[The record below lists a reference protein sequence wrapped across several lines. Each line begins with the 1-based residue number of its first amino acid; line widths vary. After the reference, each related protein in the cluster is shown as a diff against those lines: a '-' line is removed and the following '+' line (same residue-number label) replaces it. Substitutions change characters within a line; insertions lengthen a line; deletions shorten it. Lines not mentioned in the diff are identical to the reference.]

1 MTDQL
6 QTRIGF
12 VSETG
17 KRAGNEDFVA
27 ARDGNG
33 QARAVT
39 DALAAIA
46 DGMGGG
52 PGGRLA
58 AETTVR
64 GFVDAYYSLPVTLGV
79 DRAAA
84 RALTSMNRWV
94 HSQGRQDERL
104 RDMATTFSAL
114 ILRGRQAHVV
124 HVGDTRIYRLREHS
138 LQRLTT
144 DHTHRHPDMQH
155 VLLRAVGLEEM
166 VRADYATHDV
176 RLHDRFLLCSD
187 GVHAALADKQMREIL
202 DKRASPQES
211 AGQLVEAALAAGS
224 QDNAT
229 ALVLDVV
236 GLPGADRSDLE
247 TAAAALPIQ
256 ELPRTGDSVDGFTLT
271 EAISDGRYSRLFRA
285 QDTLDDSMDG
295 GGRATSGT
303 VAEAREVILK
313 FPHPRVAADAE
324 YRRAFVREAWIAAQ
338 IRSPYVGEVIELAPG
353 RQTRLYTV
361 MPYYPGETLEK
372 RLLRTPA
379 VTLEAGVDIGLK
391 LAKAVYALNR
401 LRIIH
406 RDIKPENVIL
416 VSDGQGARGVK
427 LLDLGVARL
436 PGVPETASEE
446 IPGTPSYMAPELFSG
461 QSGDE
466 RSEVY
471 ALGVTLYRMF
481 SGGEYPYGEIEAFS
495 HPRFNKRQPLNRYR
509 PDLPAWLD
517 EVLARA
523 TAVEP
528 ERRFGDAMEL
538 AFELENG
545 LARGARRLPA
555 PRPLYER
562 NPVRFWQI
570 IALLLALALI
580 LSLQK

>member
-6 QTRIGF
+6 QTRVGF

-17 KRAGNEDFVA
+17 KRVGNEDFVA

-155 VLLRAVGLEEM
+155 VLLRAVGLEDT
-166 VRADYATHDV
+166 VRADFATHDV

-187 GVHAALADKQMREIL
+187 GVHSVLADNRMREIL

-256 ELPRTGDSVDGFTLT
+256 ELPRTGDSVDGFVLT
-271 EAISDGRYSRLFRA
+271 EEISDGRYSRLFRA
-285 QDTLDDSMDG
+285 QDTL
-295 GGRATSGT
+295 
-303 VAEAREVILK
+303 EPREVILK

-338 IRSPYVGEVIELAPG
+338 VRSPYVGEVIELAPG

-372 RLLRTPA
+372 RLRRTPA
-379 VTLEAGVDIGLK
+379 VTLEAGVDVGLK

-416 VSDGQGARGVK
+416 VADGQGARGVK

-461 QSGDE
+461 QPGDE

-481 SGGEYPYGEIEAFS
+481 SVGEYPYGEIEAFS

-528 ERRFGDAMEL
+528 ESRFGDAMEL

-545 LARGARRLPA
+545 LARGARRFSA